1 MTEVCAWL
9 AAKTG
14 AAPTSIAV
22 AVEVPH
28 GPVVEALLE
37 RGFQVYAVNPKQLD
51 RFRDRFSLAG
61 AKDDRRDALVLAD
74 TLRTDRQV
82 LRRPMLQRRA
92 GAQGPEHRLSG
103 PFG

>member
-9 AAKTG
+9 AANTG

-22 AVEVPH
+22 AIEVPH

-37 RGFQVYAVNPKQLD
+37 HGFQVYALNPKQLD

-74 TLRTDRQV
+74 TLRTDRQA
-82 LRRPMLQRRA
+82 LRHLMRQRRA
-92 GAQGPEHRLSG
+92 GAQSPEHRLSG